1 MDRMSVTLGLAAE
14 LEAVGADES
23 GEHFFDAREA
33 HSDENPSESELMER
47 KEEEDVETRISGN
60 YLILDGYGAVQESS
74 TDEEVSALVLRCAAG
89 GRGSLDSAQQRPL
102 SDGGSSP
109 FAEDMMGT
117 GDESCCFLARPH
129 LSIESRMQMMQYIQ
143 KIEDDLEK
151 LKEVEEDYTIL
162 RRQGLAGSAS
172 TGEHSDKS

>member
-1 MDRMSVTLGLAAE
+1 MSREMGLSPLILHKTVSSSAA
-14 LEAVGADES
+14 LCGAGGVS
-23 GEHFFDAREA
+23 KTVLLA
-33 HSDENPSESELMER
+33 
-47 KEEEDVETRISGN
+47 GN

-89 GRGSLDSAQQRPL
+89 GRGSLDSAQQQPL

-151 LKEVEEDYTIL
+151 LKV
-162 RRQGLAGSAS
+162 
-172 TGEHSDKS
+172 